1 MGELMTKILKVF
13 ERRARRYLS
22 ASENAEQAKL
32 EVERGRELLAET
44 LEYRSKHWDQRV
56 KHEAKRVL
64 RGLESGRQSFEET
77 MEGLRRVRNIASKA
91 NRLKA
96 EQILLSG
103 ERTHD
108 LLDGFDIREL
118 LTVKSVQEV
127 GRALGN
133 CVESEGAARQHLGN
147 RMWALRD
154 REKRPLLLISV
165 DSDGD
170 VGDCEGHFP
179 GPLPASLSRD
189 ARTERHRNPEPLPP
203 SIAREIMAAI
213 GAKSDGFGSDVFAI
227 GGLEVFRDRVPDAQ
241 PVEVDGVLYRVWID
255 CASDEEERRCVIA
268 AGDRSGAW
276 ESWSLFRIDDDRL
289 EKGCEGQRLS
299 VVDLLRLMA
308 KSSEVRERLG

>member
-1 MGELMTKILKVF
+1 MSKILEVF
-13 ERRARRYLS
+13 ERRARRYLA

-44 LEYRSKHWDQRV
+44 LEYRSKHWDEEVR
-56 KHEAKRVL
+56 HEAKRVL
-64 RGLESGRQSFEET
+64 RGLKSGRQNFEAT
-77 MEGLRRVRNIASKA
+77 MKGLRRVRDIASKA
-91 NRLKA
+91 NRRKA
-96 EQILLSG
+96 NEMLLSG

-108 LLDGFDIREL
+108 LPGGFDIREL

-133 CVESEGAARQHLGN
+133 CVASKGNARKYLAN

-154 REKRPLLLISV
+154 REKQPLLLISV

-170 VGDCEGHFP
+170 VGDCEGRFP
-179 GPLPASLSRD
+179 EPLPASLSRD
-189 ARTERHRNPEPLPP
+189 ERAERPPEPLPP

-213 GAKSDGFGSDVFAI
+213 GAKSDGYGSDAFAI
-227 GGLEVFRDRVPDAQ
+227 GGLEVFRDGVPDAQ
-241 PVEVDGVLYRVWID
+241 PVEVDGVSYRVWID
-255 CASDEEERRCVIA
+255 RASDEEERQCVIA
-268 AGDRSGAW
+268 ADDGSGSW
-276 ESWSLFRIDDDRL
+276 ESWSLFKINDDRL

-308 KSSEVRERLG
+308 KSSEIRERLG